1 MVSLNRVLLI
11 GNLTKD
17 PELRYTP
24 SGTPVANL
32 RLAVNSTFKDQAG
45 QRKEETCFVTVV
57 VWNKQAEIC
66 NQYLKKGRAVFIEG
80 RLLYRSWEAE
90 GRTRSTM
97 EVRAD
102 RVQFLGPPAGAPAG
116 GVRDEA
122 GGPSG
127 EGARAEDLPPG
138 HGGGAPGGT
147 RSAPERGPLRPEEAE
162 FEAAPEGGGDADVPF

>member
-32 RLAVNSTFKDQAG
+32 RLAVNSMFKDQSG
-45 QRKEETCFVTVV
+45 QRKEETCYVTIV
-57 VWNKQAEIC
+57 VWSKQAELC
-66 NQYLKKGRAVFIEG
+66 QQYLKKGRSVFVEG

-90 GRTRSTM
+90 GKTRSTM

-102 RVQFLGPPAGAPAG
+102 RVQFLGPPSGAGSRAPAQSTEQQPAPEEERG
-116 GVRDEA
+116 AAQAVSEA
-122 GGPSG
+122 G
-127 EGARAEDLPPG
+127 
-138 HGGGAPGGT
+138 T
-147 RSAPERGPLRPEEAE
+147 
-162 FEAAPEGGGDADVPF
+162 DADVPF

>member
-32 RLAVNSTFKDQAG
+32 RLAVNSIFKDQAG

-57 VWNKQAEIC
+57 VWSRQAEIC
-66 NQYLKKGRAVFIEG
+66 QQYLKKGRSIFIEG
-80 RLLYRSWEAE
+80 RLIFRSWEVE
-90 GRTRSTM
+90 GKTRSTM

-102 RVQFLGPPAGAPAG
+102 RVQFLGPPAPARFASQSEAAGAQAGSPLAEQPAPAEADR
-116 GVRDEA
+116 VEPESHEPAPDEN
-122 GGPSG
+122 
-127 EGARAEDLPPG
+127 AE
-138 HGGGAPGGT
+138 
-147 RSAPERGPLRPEEAE
+147 
-162 FEAAPEGGGDADVPF
+162 ADVPF

>member
-32 RLAVNSTFKDQAG
+32 RLAVNSSFKDQSGA
-45 QRKEETCFVTVV
+45 RKEETCFVTIV
-57 VWNKQAEIC
+57 VWSKQAEIC
-66 NQYLKKGRAVFIEG
+66 QQYLKKGRAIFVEG

-90 GRTRSTM
+90 GKTRSTM

-102 RVQFLGPPAGAPAG
+102 RIQFLGPPSGAGRP
-116 GVRDEA
+116 RDE
-122 GGPSG
+122 G
-127 EGARAEDLPPG
+127 EVAAQ
-138 HGGGAPGGT
+138 
-147 RSAPERGPLRPEEAE
+147 PEASRTANEPEVEVT
-162 FEAAPEGGGDADVPF
+162 PEGGADADVPF